1 MGEIVGAGIVS
12 HVPTI
17 MLPEEVRLE
26 INEGKE
32 ISLVPGLHRLR
43 SEVLDRLQADTIVLM
58 DTHWEVTFEHI
69 ITAHEKR
76 EGIFTSHELP
86 RGMRQIPYDMPG
98 DPELAFA
105 VSKEAENREDT
116 WVLASDDPYLPIFYG
131 TVNVWSYLKGDGNE
145 RWVSVGINQCADTQD
160 FLLLGELIGQAIQS
174 LDRKVVVLA
183 SGGMSHRFL
192 PFRELRGRESSDPM
206 KNIITPEAREADLHV
221 LDLLQR
227 GDHAG
232 VIDWMPEYRKAG
244 PEGKFG
250 HYLILVGALGGR
262 ACTAPGELFSEY
274 EASVG
279 TGQVHVWF
287 ERPTAGWTAST
298 AAA

>member
-17 MLPEEVRLE
+17 MLPEETRLE
-26 INEGKE
+26 INDGNE
-32 ISLVPGLHRLR
+32 ISLVPGLRRLR
-43 SEVLDRLQADTIVLM
+43 TEVLDRLQADTIVVM

-69 ITAHEKR
+69 VTAHDKR

-86 RGMRQIPYDMPG
+86 RGMRQIPYTMPG

-105 VSKEAENREDT
+105 VSAQAEGRDDT

-131 TVNVWSYLKGDGNE
+131 TVNIWSFLKEGSEN
-145 RWVSVGINQCADTQD
+145 WVSVGINQCAQTED
-160 FLLLGELIGQAIQS
+160 FLLLGRLIGEAVLS
-174 LDRKVVVLA
+174 LDRKVVLLA
-183 SGGMSHRFL
+183 SGGLSHRFL

-221 LDLLQR
+221 LDLLQK
-227 GDHAG
+227 GDHAA
-232 VIDWMPEYRKAG
+232 VLDFLPDYRKVG

-250 HYLILVGALGGR
+250 HYLIMLGALGG
-262 ACTAPGELFSEY
+262 ASCIATGELFSEY

-279 TGQVHVWF
+279 TGQVHCWF
-287 ERPTAGWTAST
+287 ERPAAGWTDST

>member
-1 MGEIVGAGIVS
+1 MGEIVGAGLVS

-17 MLPEEVRLE
+17 MLPQEVRLE
-26 INEGKE
+26 INDGKE
-32 ISLVPGLHRLR
+32 ISLVPGLRRLR
-43 SEVLDRLQADTIVLM
+43 SEVLDRLRPDAIVVM

-69 ITAHEKR
+69 ITAHDR
-76 EGIFTSHELP
+76 RQGTFTSHELP

-105 VSKEAENREDT
+105 VAKEADGRDDT

-131 TVNVWSYLKGDGNE
+131 TVNVWTFLNGGE
-145 RWVSVGINQCADTQD
+145 RWVSVGINQTAQTDD
-160 FLLLGELIGQAIQS
+160 FLLLGELIGKAIDGI
-174 LDRKVVVLA
+174 DRRVVLLA
-183 SGGMSHRFL
+183 SGGLSHRFL
-192 PFRELRGRESSDPM
+192 SFRQLRGHESSDLS
-206 KNIITPEAREADLHV
+206 NVITPEARDADRHV
-221 LDLLQR
+221 LDLMAK

-232 VIDWMPEYRKAG
+232 VIEWMPEYKKVG

-250 HYLILVGALGGR
+250 HYLIMVGALGGAKCR
-262 ACTAPGELFSEY
+262 ASGEQFSDY

-287 ERPTAGWTAST
+287 ERPDTGWTG
-298 AAA
+298 